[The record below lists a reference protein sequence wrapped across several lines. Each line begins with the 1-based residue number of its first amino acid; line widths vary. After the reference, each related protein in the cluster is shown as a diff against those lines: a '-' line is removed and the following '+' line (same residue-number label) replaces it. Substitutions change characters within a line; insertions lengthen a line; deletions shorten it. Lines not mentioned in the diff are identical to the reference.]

1 MKSMT
6 GFGRQECDI
15 KGHRLQIE
23 LKTLNNRFLDLKYR
37 SSSEYTLFESS
48 FSKDLKKI
56 FHRGFVELS
65 IFRDKQSKQ
74 TATRIALDEDLLKA
88 YLQSIQKAKKK
99 FALEGKVQVSD
110 LLGQP
115 QFFKTTSEERA
126 QALSYDVLWRAV
138 GQCAQKVLKM
148 RAKEGQALQKNL
160 MSLLEGLQNEVQVLL
175 KQSKAL
181 SEVYEK
187 RLKTRIQE
195 YLGDQ
200 KLDVARLH
208 EEVAYLVS
216 RSDISEELVRLSS
229 HFDQFKHTLVT
240 PGPIGKTLEF
250 LTQELNREINTIG
263 SKVQESNVTQCV
275 VTCKSLL
282 EKIREQ
288 IQNVE

>member
-1 MKSMT
+1 
-6 GFGRQECDI
+6 
-15 KGHRLQIE
+15 
-23 LKTLNNRFLDLKYR
+23 
-37 SSSEYTLFESS
+37 
-48 FSKDLKKI
+48 
-56 FHRGFVELS
+56 
-65 IFRDKQSKQ
+65 
-74 TATRIALDEDLLKA
+74 
-88 YLQSIQKAKKK
+88 
-99 FALEGKVQVSD
+99 
-110 LLGQP
+110 
-115 QFFKTTSEERA
+115 
-126 QALSYDVLWRAV
+126 
-138 GQCAQKVLKM
+138 M